1 MNKNKKYDVIVV
13 GAGHNG
19 LVCAGY
25 LAKAGLKVL
34 VLERRHSVGG
44 LSTEYEFFPGYKASM
59 PNSPGSLEPRVVQDL
74 ELQRFG
80 LEFVSPDPSLMVP
93 FPDGRA
99 MIAWRD
105 PERTALEIAKFS
117 KADVTG
123 YSRFFSYLN
132 DFAAKTSISLFDTP
146 PSLKQVMEKLK
157 TPEDEL
163 AFSKVFLGSLKDL
176 LDEWL
181 ESEELKS
188 VIAAISATSHLA
200 GPYTPGTASL
210 LLMRPLSLA
219 SSQIASSHIAS
230 SQINQT
236 HDPRKQYLRGSTG
249 LPVGGMGAVTKAMR
263 ASFESRG
270 GEVRVESAVAR
281 IVSKD
286 AIVQGVELD
295 NGEFIAANI
304 VVSNLHPR
312 TTLVDLVDTNQFE
325 TEFLKNITNLPQRGS
340 AFKLALALDGAP
352 AFVAAPKGLEKVCAS
367 CQFRLAPTMDY
378 MERAV
383 DDGKF
388 GRPSQEPIILGLIP
402 SMTSPEM
409 APEGK
414 HIMSCNI
421 WHAPV
426 KLAQG
431 SWDAEKDKMAKRC
444 IEIISGYMPG
454 LKDRITDYRALSPV
468 DLENEFGLR
477 DANIMHL
484 DMMPA
489 QMFGLRPVPGWSSYR
504 MPVDGLY
511 LCGSGAWPGGTVSG
525 VPGHNAA
532 CEIIKMKGAQ
542 Q

>member
-1 MNKNKKYDVIVV
+1 MIKKDKYDVIIL

-19 LVCAGY
+19 LTCAGY

-34 VLERRHSVGG
+34 ILERRHTVGG

-59 PNSPGSLEPRVVQDL
+59 PNSPGSLEPKVVQDL
-74 ELQRFG
+74 ELLKFG
-80 LEFVSPDPSLMVP
+80 LEFVPPDPSLVVP

-105 PERTALEIAKFS
+105 PEETAVEIAKFS
-117 KADVTG
+117 KKDVIN
-123 YSRFFSYLN
+123 YSRFFTYLN
-132 DFAAKTSISLFDTP
+132 DFATKTKISLFDKP
-146 PSLKQVMEKLK
+146 PTLKQVVENLK
-157 TPEDEL
+157 TPHDER
-163 AFSKVFLGSLKDL
+163 AFAKIFLGSLKDL

-219 SSQIASSHIAS
+219 SSRHASSS
-230 SQINQT
+230 FDQK

-249 LPVGGMGAVTKAMR
+249 LPIGGMGAVTKAMR

-281 IVSKD
+281 IVCKD
-286 AIVQGVELD
+286 AVVQGVELD
-295 NGEFIAANI
+295 SGEFIASEI

-312 TTLVDLVDTNQFE
+312 TTMIDLVDEDQLE
-325 TEFLKNITNLPQRGS
+325 AEFLANIKNLPQRGS
-340 AFKLALALDGAP
+340 AFKLALALDRVPIFA
-352 AFVAAPKGLEKVCAS
+352 AAPKGLEKVCAS
-367 CQFRLAPTMDY
+367 CQFRLAPSMDY

-402 SMTSPEM
+402 SMTSPQM
-409 APEGK
+409 APKGK

-431 SWDAEKDKMAKRC
+431 SWDSEKDKMTKRC
-444 IEIISGYMPG
+444 IEIMSAYMPG
-454 LKDRITDYRALSPV
+454 LKDRIIDYRALSPV

-489 QMFGLRPVPGWSSYR
+489 QMFGLRPDPSWSSYK

-511 LCGSGAWPGGTVSG
+511 LCGSGTWPGGTVSG

-532 CEIIKMKGAQ
+532 REIIKTKGAQ